1 MMNIINGNLIDM
13 MLGLCLIAFCLIT
26 ALSLSDDFKINH
38 SWIGSVLAPFVIF
51 GCVIATTNFVIL
63 AIKLIVVLLDLYP
76 DVESNNEDVSKAKCD
91 KKRLKR
97 LNKKGRLRNE
107 W

>member
-1 MMNIINGNLIDM
+1 MMNIIKGNLIDM
-13 MLGLCLIAFCLIT
+13 MLGLCLIAFGLIT

-91 KKRLKR
+91 KKKLKR

>member
-1 MMNIINGNLIDM
+1 MMNIIKGNLIDM
-13 MLGLCLIAFCLIT
+13 MLGLCLIAFGLIT

-51 GCVIATTNFVIL
+51 GCVIVTTNFVIL

>member
-1 MMNIINGNLIDM
+1 MMNIIKGNLIDM
-13 MLGLCLIAFCLIT
+13 MLGLCLIAFGLIT

-63 AIKLIVVLLDLYP
+63 AIKLIVVILDLYP

>member
-1 MMNIINGNLIDM
+1 MMNIIKGNLIDM
-13 MLGLCLIAFCLIT
+13 MLGLCLIAFGLIT
-26 ALSLSDDFKINH
+26 ALSLSDDFKINN

-76 DVESNNEDVSKAKCD
+76 DVESNNEDISKTNYD
-91 KKRLKR
+91 RKRLKR
-97 LNKKGRLRNE
+97 SNKKRSL
-107 W
+107 

>member
-1 MMNIINGNLIDM
+1 MMNIIKGNLIDM
-13 MLGLCLIAFCLIT
+13 MLGLCLIAFGLIT

>member
-1 MMNIINGNLIDM
+1 MMNIIKGNLIDM
-13 MLGLCLIAFCLIT
+13 ILGLCLIAFGLIT

-63 AIKLIVVLLDLYP
+63 AIKSIVVLLDLYP
-76 DVESNNEDVSKAKCD
+76 DVESNNEDISKVNRKRKGL
-91 KKRLKR
+91 KKS
-97 LNKKGRLRNE
+97 NKKGSLKNE